1 MKRGKSLPPVVPQDG
16 WLSGKLS
23 DPEFSAEYLNAT
35 LADGDQAAFMLAM
48 RQVAK
53 ARSGGVAALAR
64 DTGLNRAALSRAMS
78 ETGNPE
84 LRSLNA
90 VLAAA
95 GLTLAVRPMAHSKGR
110 RQHAKSAD

>member
-1 MKRGKSLPPVVPQDG
+1 MKRGKSLPPAVPQDD

-23 DPEFSAEYLNAT
+23 DPEFSAEYLNAI

-64 DTGLNRAALSRAMS
+64 DTGLNRAALSQ
-78 ETGNPE
+78 GN
-84 LRSLNA
+84 
-90 VLAAA
+90 V
-95 GLTLAVRPMAHSKGR
+95 GGR
-110 RQHAKSAD
+110 KSRIA